1 MRQLFLSFLLGILL
15 WQPAFSQKLAA
26 GPQVLTIH
34 SDLDDTEQPYALY
47 IPKDY
52 DEKNAYPLMVM
63 LHGAGSNHRLALRR
77 VFGKSNAEGETDVE
91 ASRYFP
97 EWEDVNYIVVA
108 PYARG
113 TAGYQGVAEH
123 DVMQI
128 LEDVKKRFTIDEN
141 RIYLTGLSMG
151 GGGTVWMGLTRPD
164 IWAAIAPV
172 CPAPPMEAME
182 LLGNSFNYPVHFF
195 QGGADP
201 VVPAEGTKR
210 LVSGM
215 QAEGT
220 DVSYVEYP
228 GVLHD
233 SWVNAYADGFIF
245 DWFDSYTR
253 NPNPMKVKFATKQL
267 KYDKAYWVQFT
278 EIAPGKLAEIEATFQ
293 NDGSLNITTANLLA
307 FSLDLAKHPDYNDSK
322 PLTIR
327 IDGETKQLAPSP
339 EFHLYK
345 DETGWNQ
352 GIKESKSL
360 SKRRGL
366 EGPIFDAFS
375 QRHVY
380 VFGTLDNPSDEEL
393 AKRRADALEAANW
406 SNYRGEFLGRMMFF
420 PRVISDKEVRPS
432 DLEDANLILFG
443 DANTNSMI
451 AGMKD
456 ILPIHLAQNDGET
469 GLLYIYPQGENYV
482 VINSGL
488 NWWANLK
495 ETGYPFVSLTHRVL
509 PQFKDYILFEKSID
523 QPLAEGYFENDW
535 TLSTEAKETMKKSGK
550 VNIR

>member
-1 MRQLFLSFLLGILL
+1 MKKILFAVSLWFLIAGI
-15 WQPAFSQKLAA
+15 ASGQKLAP

-47 IPKDY
+47 LPKDY
-52 DEKNAYPLMVM
+52 NEKNAYPLVIM

-77 VFGKSNAEGETDVE
+77 VFGKSNAPNENDVE

-97 EWEDVNYIVVA
+97 KWEDVNYIVAA

-113 TAGYQGVAEH
+113 TAGYQGVAEQ
-123 DVMQI
+123 DVMQV
-128 LEDVKKRFTIDEN
+128 LEDLKKRFTIDED

-172 CPAPPMEAME
+172 CPAPPQEALE

-210 LVSGM
+210 LVAGM
-215 QAEGT
+215 EKEGT
-220 DVSYVEYP
+220 DVTYVEYP

-233 SWVNAYADGFIF
+233 SWVNAYAEGFIF
-245 DWFDSYTR
+245 DWFDTYTR
-253 NPNPMKVKFATKQL
+253 NPYPMKVKFATRQL
-267 KYDKAYWVQFT
+267 KYDKAYWIQFT
-278 EIAPGKLAEIEATFQ
+278 EIAPGELAKIEATLQ
-293 NDGSLNITTANLLA
+293 EDGSLTITTANLLA
-307 FSLDLAKHPDYNDSK
+307 FSMDLAKHPNYNEGK

-327 IDGETKQLAPSP
+327 IDGETKQLAASP

-345 DETGWNQ
+345 DETGWTQ
-352 GIKESKSL
+352 GIKESKFL
-360 SKRRGL
+360 SKRAEL

-380 VFGTLDNPSDEEL
+380 VYGTADNPSEEEL
-393 AKRRADALEAANW
+393 ARRRAVALEAANW
-406 SNYRGEFLGRMMFF
+406 SSYRGEFLGRIMFF

-443 DANTNSMI
+443 DVQTNGII
-451 AGMKD
+451 AGMKNM
-456 ILPIHLAQNDGET
+456 LPIHLTEPDGEH
-469 GLLYIYPQGENYV
+469 GLLYIYPMNENYV
-482 VINSGL
+482 VVNSGL
-488 NWWANLK
+488 SWWANLK
-495 ETGYPFVSLTHRVL
+495 ESGYPFVSLTHRVL
-509 PQFKDYILFEKSID
+509 PQFKDFILFRESID
-523 QPLAEGYFENDW
+523 TPLAEGYFQNDW
-535 TLSTEAKETMKKSGK
+535 TLTETAKSKLKSSGK
-550 VNIR
+550 VTLR